1 MTSRIIPNRLVQ
13 SVNKL
18 PDVELKLNF
27 LLNKRIAS
35 IGNAVSMNHP
45 KAIKKGS
52 RNLFNFLILII
63 FLKYLFIK

>member
-27 LLNKRIAS
+27 LSNKRIAS

-52 RNLFNFLILII
+52 T
-63 FLKYLFIK
+63 

>member
-27 LLNKRIAS
+27 LSNKRIAS

-52 RNLFNFLILII
+52 RNLFTFLILII
-63 FLKYLFIK
+63 FPKYLFIK